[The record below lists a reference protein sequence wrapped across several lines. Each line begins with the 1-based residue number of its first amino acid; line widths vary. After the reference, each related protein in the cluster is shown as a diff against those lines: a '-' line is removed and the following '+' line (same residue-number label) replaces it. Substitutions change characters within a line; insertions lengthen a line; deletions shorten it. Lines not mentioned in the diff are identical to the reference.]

1 MTVLDRSG
9 RLDAAA
15 FACLLG
21 AVALVQFSIAAA
33 EILLALAAVGWLAA
47 AIARRDLPRVP
58 ALFWPLAAYAAWTLV
73 AVVFSSSPRVSL
85 SDARELLLFVAV
97 PVTYRLAAGRRASA
111 TLEVIIS
118 VGAVSA
124 AIGIIQYGILN
135 YDHLGQ
141 RPTGTLGHYMT
152 YSGTLMLVI
161 GATAARLVF
170 QREGRTWPALVMP
183 ALLVALALTFTRS
196 AWVGACVAV
205 GLLFVLKDFRLLA
218 ILPVV
223 AAVFFALAPQSL
235 TARVYSMF
243 NLNDPTNRDR
253 VAMMREGLQ
262 MIRDYPLTGVGP
274 DMVIQ
279 RYAEYRDAEAVE
291 TVNPH
296 LHNVPLQIAA
306 ERGLPAL
313 AAWLWFVVAAVAA
326 LWRAFRAQTPRA
338 LPAAGLA
345 AVAGMLSAGLFEYN
359 FGDSEFLIL
368 FLVLITLPFAAV
380 SSKGQAAAPPA
391 TASGAHTG

>member
-1 MTVLDRSG
+1 MTASDRPA
-9 RLDAAA
+9 RLDTAA

-33 EILLALAAVGWLAA
+33 EILLVLAGAGWLA
-47 AIARRDLPRVP
+47 ITIGRRERPSVP
-58 ALFWPLAAYAAWTLV
+58 AFFWPLAAYAAWTLV
-73 AVVFSSSPRVSL
+73 SVAFSSNPLASL
-85 SDARELLLFVAV
+85 SDSRESLLFLTV
-97 PVTYRLAAGRRASA
+97 PVAYRLAAGRRAW
-111 TLEVIIS
+111 TVLDVIIS
-118 VGAVSA
+118 VGAISA
-124 AIGIIQYGILN
+124 AVGIVQYGILN

-141 RPTGTLGHYMT
+141 RPQGTLGHYMT

-170 QREGRTWPALVMP
+170 RKENRAWPALVMP

-223 AAVFFALAPQSL
+223 AAIFFALAPQTL
-235 TARVYSMF
+235 TSRVYSMF
-243 NLNDPTNRDR
+243 SLNDPTNRDR
-253 VAMMREGLQ
+253 MAMMREGLH

-279 RYAEYRDAEAVE
+279 RYAEYRDAGAVE
-291 TVNPH
+291 AINPH

-313 AAWLWFVVAAVAA
+313 AIWLWFIVMTVMA
-326 LWRAFRAQTPRA
+326 LWRSFQAGPSRA
-338 LPAAGLA
+338 LAAAGLA
-345 AVAGMLSAGLFEYN
+345 AVAAMLSAGLFEYN
-359 FGDSEFLIL
+359 FGDSEFLVL
-368 FLVLITLPFAAV
+368 FLVLITLPFAAARN
-380 SSKGQAAAPPA
+380 GTPAASARA
-391 TASGAHTG
+391 G

>member
-1 MTVLDRSG
+1 MTAFDRAG
-9 RLDAAA
+9 RLHTAA
-15 FACLLG
+15 FSCLLG

-33 EILLALAAVGWLAA
+33 EILLALAVAGWLAV
-47 AIARRDLPRVP
+47 AIGRRERPGVP
-58 ALFWPLAAYAAWTLV
+58 AFFWPLAAYAAWTLV
-73 AVVFSSSPRVSL
+73 SVAFSSSPLASL
-85 SDARELLLFVAV
+85 SDARELLLLLAV
-97 PVTYRLAAGRRASA
+97 PVTYWLAAGRRA
-111 TLEVIIS
+111 TTTFDVIIS
-118 VGAVSA
+118 VGAISA
-124 AIGIIQYGILN
+124 AVGIVQYGILN

-141 RPTGTLGHYMT
+141 RPQGTLGHYMT

-170 QREGRTWPALVMP
+170 RKENRAWPALVMP

-223 AAVFFALAPQSL
+223 AAIFFALAPQAL
-235 TARVYSMF
+235 TSRVYSMF
-243 NLNDPTNRDR
+243 SLNDPTNRDR
-253 VAMMREGLQ
+253 VAMMREGLH

-279 RYAEYRDAEAVE
+279 RYGEYRDADAVE
-291 TVNPH
+291 AVNPH

-313 AAWLWFVVAAVAA
+313 AAWLWFVVAAVVA
-326 LWRAFRAQTPRA
+326 LWRAFRAGASRA

-345 AVAGMLSAGLFEYN
+345 AIAAMLSAGLFEYN

-368 FLVLITLPFAAV
+368 FLVLITLPFAAARN
-380 SSKGQAAAPPA
+380 GAPAA
-391 TASGAHTG
+391 GAHAG